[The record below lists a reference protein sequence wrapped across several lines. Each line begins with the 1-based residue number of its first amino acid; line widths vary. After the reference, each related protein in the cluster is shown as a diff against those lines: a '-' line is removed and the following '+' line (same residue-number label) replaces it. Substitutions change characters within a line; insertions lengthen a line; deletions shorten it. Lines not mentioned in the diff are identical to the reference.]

1 MRAKKCSIII
11 SVTLCVLLIFGST
24 VSAFAWTIQPSDV
37 IITKPASDDI
47 SGEFTD
53 PKFKQVVWAW
63 LGNTG
68 APGKFTEMDL
78 INHMAGQSYSLSLDS
93 KGIKSIAGIQY
104 FKGLKSLYANDNQ
117 LTSLPELPD
126 TITSLNFY
134 TNKLK
139 SLPAQLPPKLS
150 YLNVSY
156 NELTSL
162 PQLPTTLTTLFCEN
176 NQLKELPSLTPNLR
190 ALGCSHNELTELPQL
205 PSSLNN
211 IFCSN
216 NFLAE
221 LPALPAILNELKIDN
236 NFLNVFVDPLL
247 TNINKH
253 SCLKKTVPQYRMAYK
268 GTDIKLDING
278 TKQFASS
285 EIKKQMS
292 SDNTVWGD
300 VENIDFSMLTFSS
313 TDNSIAKVDST
324 GLVTGKGQGTASILV
339 QVHRGTTDFTKIKI
353 PVTVSGQTVS
363 GQTADAEETGGAET
377 DSVDYMSASSWAV
390 SELETAEQLNLF
402 TDKVK
407 NDLKQ
412 NITREEF
419 CGIAV
424 KLYERLSGK
433 QALPCVVNPFDDTS
447 DADILK
453 AYELGIVYGV
463 SADKFAPNNRISRQE
478 ICVMITRA
486 LKAAKPDLDYSITD
500 YDRFDDENKIAG
512 WAINEVRYASKN
524 SIMKGVGG
532 NTIDPLGNTSREQGV
547 IMIKRTYEGFRNQ

>member
-24 VSAFAWTIQPSDV
+24 VSVFAWTIQPPYV
-37 IITKPASDDI
+37 ITLPNKDI

-53 PKFKQVVWAW
+53 AKFKQEVWAW
-63 LGNTG
+63 LGKTG
-68 APGKFTEMDL
+68 VPGTFTETDL
-78 INHMAGQSYSLSLDS
+78 IDNMADQSYTLAIAS
-93 KGIKSIAGIQY
+93 KGIKSIAGIEY
-104 FKGLKSLYANDNQ
+104 FKGLKYLYGYGNQ
-117 LTSLPELPD
+117 ITSLPELPD
-126 TITSLNFY
+126 TITGFDFN

-139 SLPAQLPPKLS
+139 SLPTQLPPKLT
-150 YLNVSY
+150 YLNVSH

-162 PQLPTTLTTLFCEN
+162 PQLPTTLANLFCEN
-176 NQLKELPSLTPNLR
+176 NQLKELPSLPAQLR
-190 ALGCSHNELTELPQL
+190 SLKCSHNELTELPQL
-205 PSSLNN
+205 PSTLNH
-211 IFCSN
+211 IYCSN

-221 LPALPAILNELKIDN
+221 LPALPAMLDELEINN
-236 NFLNVFVDPLL
+236 NFLNVFADPLL
-247 TNINKH
+247 TSINRH
-253 SCLKKTVPQYRMAYK
+253 SCPKKTVPQYRVAYK

-300 VENIDFSMLTFSS
+300 VENINFSMLTFSS

-324 GLVTGKGQGTASILV
+324 GLITGKGQGTAASILV

-353 PVTVSGQTVS
+353 PVTVSGQTAS
-363 GQTADAEETGGAET
+363 GQTIDAEETGGAET
-377 DSVDYMSASSWAV
+377 ATVDYMSASSWAV
-390 SELETAEQLNLF
+390 PELETAEQLNLF

-419 CGIAV
+419 SGIAV

-453 AYELGIVYGV
+453 AYELGIVYGI
-463 SADKFAPNNRISRQE
+463 SADKFAPDNRISRQE

-486 LKAAKPDLDYSITD
+486 LKAAKPDLDYNITD

-547 IMIKRTYEGFRNQ
+547 IMIKRTYEGFQNQ

>member
-1 MRAKKCSIII
+1 MKGKNCSIVV
-11 SVTLCVLLIFGST
+11 SVVLCVLLVFSST
-24 VSAFAWTIQPSDV
+24 VSVFAWTIQPTNP
-37 IITKPASDDI
+37 IIIKPASEDI

-53 PKFKQVVWAW
+53 AKFKQVVWEW

-78 INHMAGQSYSLSLDS
+78 INNMAAQNYVLTLDN
-93 KGIKSIAGIQY
+93 KGIKSIAGIEY
-104 FKGLKSLYANDNQ
+104 FKGLKYLYGYGNQ
-117 LTSLPELPD
+117 LTSLPALPD
-126 TITSLNFY
+126 TITVIEFNN
-134 TNKLK
+134 NKLK
-139 SLPAQLPPKLS
+139 TLPTNLPPKLKGL
-150 YLNVSY
+150 YVDN

-162 PQLPTTLTTLFCEN
+162 PKLPTTLIFLSCSN
-176 NQLKELPSLTPNLR
+176 NQLKELPSLTANLSSLR
-190 ALGCSHNELTELPQL
+190 CSYNKLTELPQL
-205 PSSLNN
+205 PSSLNY
-211 IFCSN
+211 IYCSY
-216 NFLAE
+216 NFITE
-221 LPALPAILNELKIDN
+221 LPALPSMVEGLEINN
-236 NFLNVFVDPLL
+236 NFLNIFADPLL
-247 TNINKH
+247 TIIDKL
-253 SCLKKTVPQYRMAYK
+253 SFPIKGVPQYRMAYK
-268 GTDIKLDING
+268 GTDIYLDING

-313 TDNSIAKVDST
+313 TDNSIAKVDSS
-324 GLVTGKGQGTASILV
+324 GLITGKGQGTVSILV
-339 QVHRGTTDFTKIKI
+339 QVHRGTTDFTRIKI
-353 PVTVSGQTVS
+353 PVTVSGQTAS
-363 GQTADAEETGGAET
+363 GQTTAAEGTGGANT
-377 DSVDYMSASSWAV
+377 GTADYMSASSWAV
-390 SELETAEQLNLF
+390 PELETAEQLNLF

-419 CGIAV
+419 SGIAV

-433 QALPCVVNPFDDTS
+433 EALPCVVNPFDDTGDS
-447 DADILK
+447 DILK

-463 SADKFAPNNRISRQE
+463 SADQFAPNNRISRQE

-486 LKAAKPDLDYSITD
+486 LKAAKPDLDYNITD